1 MSDDVEAANVSG
13 GDREPPGGYTGGE
26 APRGLRTYE
35 VHQRE
40 RPGEATP
47 LIRPGELRSAEYLR
61 DPYRL
66 LTILRENY
74 PCYRDWS
81 GNAYWITRYD
91 DVTSMFQDDANYQT
105 RSKRWWYGM
114 PEFGQDLG
122 ASLAVLVAHADGTDA
137 HASRLAE
144 ELIGRMTAH
153 GDADLSAELALRL
166 PNELL
171 ARILDLPADDVS
183 WFAERC
189 VAMQRGIHADPVAEQ
204 AGRRA
209 IAELVEYFRPLV
221 EARRVEPG
229 PDLVSAIAG
238 IDTDGSPGSAQ
249 DVVAT
254 LLEADHETLPGALA
268 NVWFLL
274 LTHPEQLEEV
284 VADRRLVKSAYLEAL
299 RHSTPVLSAPRFA
312 RHEVERF
319 GRLLPT
325 GALIM
330 CSAAAANRDPRAF
343 TDPDEFLVTRKDLC
357 QREPRGQYRAD
368 GLCSGIAFGPGKPSI
383 HPAVPEDRPRSKYA
397 LTRDVAVL
405 VSSMLLDAAPKI
417 RLAAGA
423 QPALQSLQHGE
434 MHTCWNLPVTL
445 Q

>member
-1 MSDDVEAANVSG
+1 MSEEQS
-13 GDREPPGGYTGGE
+13 
-26 APRGLRTYE
+26 GLRSYE

-47 LIRPGELRSAEYLR
+47 LIRPGELRSAEYLN

-66 LTILRENY
+66 LGILRKHY

-91 DVTSMFQDDANYQT
+91 DVTSVFQDDANYET
-105 RSKRWWYGM
+105 RSKRWWYGI
-114 PEFGQDLG
+114 PDLG
-122 ASLAVLVAHADGTDA
+122 RDLGQSLPVLVAHARGIDA
-137 HASRLAE
+137 HAPGLAE
-144 ELIGRMTAH
+144 ELIGRMTAG
-153 GDADLSAELALRL
+153 GDADLSADLARRF

-171 ARILDLPADDVS
+171 ARILDLPADDIE
-183 WFAERC
+183 WFAARC
-189 VAMQRGIHADPVAEQ
+189 EAMHRGTHADPVAEA

-209 IAELVEYFRPLV
+209 IGELVEYVRPLV
-221 EARRVEPG
+221 EARRADPG
-229 PDLVSAIAG
+229 PDLLSAIAG
-238 IDTDGSPGSAQ
+238 SEVDGSPGSAE

-254 LLEADHETLPGALA
+254 LLELDHDTLPGALA
-268 NVWFLL
+268 NLWFLL
-274 LTHPEQLEEV
+274 LTHPDQLEEV
-284 VADRRLVKSAYLEAL
+284 IAERRLVKSAYLEAL

-343 TDPDEFLVTRKDLC
+343 ADPDEFLVQRKDLC

-368 GLCSGIAFGPGKPSI
+368 GLCSGIAFGLGKPSI
-383 HPAVPEDRPRSKYA
+383 HPAVPEDRPASTYA
-397 LTRDVAVL
+397 LTRDTVVL
-405 VSSMLLDAAPKI
+405 VSTMLLDAAPKI
-417 RLAAGA
+417 RLASGA
-423 QPALQSLQHGE
+423 EPALRSAQHGD

-445 Q
+445 R